1 MHNQDLME
9 PVLNTWRFHNR
20 IDLYLLKE
28 IPHGVHRVM
37 QPSRTDSAHS
47 AWLILS
53 NALFFKCRKCATR
66 AIAEA
71 MSC

>member
-9 PVLNTWRFHNR
+9 PVLNTWRKGNPQR
-20 IDLYLLKE
+20 LTISAAAK
-28 IPHGVHRVM
+28 
-37 QPSRTDSAHS
+37 QPSRADSAHS

-53 NALFFKCRKCATR
+53 NALFFKRRKCATR